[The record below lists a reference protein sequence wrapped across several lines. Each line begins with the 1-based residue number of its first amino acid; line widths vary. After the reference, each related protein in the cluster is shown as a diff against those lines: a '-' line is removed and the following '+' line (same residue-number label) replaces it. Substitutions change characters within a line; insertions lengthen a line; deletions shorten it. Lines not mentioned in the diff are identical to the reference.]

1 MVVVRVV
8 LDYLFLFFLFFL
20 FFLLFLLADCCS
32 LVVGI
37 LYINKIYNNIF
48 LILFFFLS
56 MFVELNKYLFCLFQE
71 INAVINELDPHC
83 KTIHCAK

>member
-8 LDYLFLFFLFFL
+8 RLSFSFFSFFS
-20 FFLLFLLADCCS
+20 FVFILADCCS

-71 INAVINELDPHC
+71 IDAVINDLDPHC

>member
-8 LDYLFLFFLFFL
+8 RLSFSFFSFFS
-20 FFLLFLLADCCS
+20 FVFIFADCCS

-71 INAVINELDPHC
+71 IDAVINDLDPHC